1 MTILYDIPL
10 RVGMDEII
18 LNQGGDISKR
28 RPNERLVGLNQGFLK
43 EVIAAA
49 KPAAIYDVF
58 RVDRVTGDRI
68 YLGPEDYFESKV
80 LTNFMGENVRELALC
95 AYTVGKEI
103 DDLIADRNRDGS
115 GYDSFLLDGVANA
128 VLGSVGRYV
137 ISKVTDYAREQG
149 FDASTH
155 MSPGQADWGI
165 EEQKTVFKLLPADKI
180 GIELND
186 KNLMFPLKSTTMAIG
201 IGKGVTK
208 PEEGSACDYCRL
220 KTSCPQRKVRKYF
233 LGQLQAP

>member
-10 RVGMDEII
+10 RVGMEEII

-28 RPNERLVGLNQGFLK
+28 KPNERLVGLNQGFLK

-49 KPAAIYDVF
+49 KPAAIYDVYK
-58 RVDRVTGDRI
+58 VERVTGDRI
-68 YLGPEDYFESKV
+68 YLGPKDYFESKV
-80 LTNFMGENVRELALC
+80 LTNFMGENVRELVLC

-128 VLGSVGRYV
+128 ALGSVGRYV
-137 ISKVTDYAREQG
+137 ISKVADYAREQG

-155 MSPGQADWGI
+155 VSPGQADWGV
-165 EEQKTVFKLLPADKI
+165 EQQKVLFRLLPAEKI
-180 GIELND
+180 GISLND
-186 KNLMFPLKSTTMAIG
+186 KNLMFPLKSTTVVIG
-201 IGKGVTK
+201 IGEGVTK
-208 PEEGSACDYCRL
+208 PEEGSACDYCKL
-220 KTSCPQRKVRKYF
+220 NATCPQRKVRKYF
-233 LGQLQAP
+233 LDRLPT